1 MNYTPLEDAY
11 RIHHVRPN
19 TYGGTIFY
27 SSICIFCNHNSSQSL
42 MNDGGAFRRCDRCKK
57 EFRATIVNP
66 PINNF
71 NNSTSHLKGT
81 N

>member
-11 RIHHVRPN
+11 RIHHVSPN

-27 SSICIFCNHNSSQSL
+27 SPICIFCNHASSQSL

-57 EFRATIVNP
+57 EFRANIINS